1 MDADAT
7 GRFIAE
13 LRKQKGYTQKELAE
27 KLMVTDKAVSRW
39 ETGKGLPDTSLL
51 SPLGDALGV
60 SVGELLAG
68 RPLRDGEVKGQTD
81 RIILESLN
89 YADRMLTGAANGL
102 FLLLGIALLCSPLF
116 LTRQSYV
123 WLLGAAVTAT
133 ALPGL
138 WLRKR
143 GPLPGRAYC
152 LAAVVLQGAALALEI
167 LPVSAVMVFATGPSA
182 RVTKTCSCFSPL
194 ALGYANVTPLLT
206 GVLTVVILLLSVVC
220 LFRFDRAAG
229 CRNAAFLCSL
239 AALPLS
245 VVPLLLFGAAG
256 MTAESYAICGGAFP
270 VGLPAG
276 GGQPPELTA
285 DGQIKG
291 RRRAGRLRPVRRA
304 P

>member
-194 ALGYANVTPLLT
+194 ALGYANVTPPADGGPYRGHPVAERGLPVSVRQGR
-206 GVLTVVILLLSVVC
+206 GVPERRVPLQPC
-220 LFRFDRAAG
+220 GA
-229 CRNAAFLCSL
+229 
-239 AALPLS
+239 AALGRP
-245 VVPLLLFGAAG
+245 AAAVRG
-256 MTAESYAICGGAFP
+256 RGHDGGELRHLRGAFP

-285 DGQIKG
+285 AGQIKG